1 MEFFLQ
7 FIPNVL
13 LIFCRITSF
22 FLASPVFT
30 ARNVPPQFKLGLSFF
45 LTLMAIP
52 AIGDEPIPM
61 DGEYFLSIIREILIG
76 LLLGLIANFIFT
88 AVQIAGAFID
98 VQIGF
103 AMANVMDPMT
113 GVQTPLLGN
122 FKYFI
127 ALLLFLTFN
136 GHHLLIQAIVDS
148 YEWVPLS
155 NDFFAHI
162 ARGHVSEFLVQAFIT
177 AFALAFQM
185 AAPLVASLFLVD
197 VGLGVLAKTAPQF
210 NIFVLGIPMKILVG
224 LILLF
229 FFIPGMYNLFSDL
242 FKTMFE
248 HMQRMLEI
256 LAVPGSS

>member
-1 MEFFLQ
+1 MQYF
-7 FIPNVL
+7 PNAML
-13 LIFCRITSF
+13 LFCRITSF
-22 FLASPVFT
+22 FLVAPVFT
-30 ARNVPPQFKLGLSFF
+30 ARNVPMQFKIGLSFF
-45 LTLMAIP
+45 LTLMAIS
-52 AIGDEPIPM
+52 AIGEAPIPM
-61 DGEYFLSIIREILIG
+61 DGEYLLSIIKEILIG
-76 LLLGLIANFIFT
+76 LLLGLIANLFFT

-103 AMANVMDPMT
+103 AMANVIDPMT

-127 ALLLFLTFN
+127 ALLLFLSFN

-155 NDFFAHI
+155 NDLFAHI
-162 ARGHVSEFLVQAFIT
+162 YQGQVSEFFLQSFIK

-197 VGLGVLAKTAPQF
+197 VGLGVLARTAPQF

-224 LILLF
+224 LLLLF
-229 FFIPGMYNLFSDL
+229 LFVPGMYNLFSDL
-242 FKTMFE
+242 FRTLFE
-248 HMQRMLEI
+248 YVTRLLEL
-256 LAVPGSS
+256 LAMRGSS